1 MFTTERAWG
10 HCAANLVLR
19 LKSNEMR
26 QGFESQ
32 V

>member
-10 HCAANLVLR
+10 QRAANLVMR
-19 LKSNEMR
+19 LKANETR

>member
-10 HCAANLVLR
+10 LHAANLVR
-19 LKSNEMR
+19 HLKSNEMK
-26 QGFESQ
+26 QDFESQ